1 MRLNRTKVYYQH
13 FTISELGITRQG
25 SNQLYKGLGKSI
37 HKGHLNPVYIN
48 SYDANE
54 IAGTFTYANAV
65 PQYAGFNMGKWK
77 QFEQSIVD
85 YAKYECAI
93 GNGVLYV
100 LTGTSRFRISKPGAK
115 PPKTSPIVNY
125 LGSGVGKIE
134 IPNSMWTAFCCV
146 IGPLK
151 AYALAFIGNNVKNIN
166 QINMQQISVGDLEK
180 FLSLNNQQVTLF
192 PANSNLC
199 R

>member
-1 MRLNRTKVYYQH
+1 MRLNLTKVYYQH

-77 QFEQSIVD
+77 TFEMKIAD
-85 YAKYECAI
+85 YARDKCAPS
-93 GNGVLYV
+93 GGDMYV
-100 LTGTSRFRISKPGAK
+100 LTGTSQFHISQFKQKTKPRVK
-115 PPKTSPIVNY
+115 Y
-125 LGSGVGKIE
+125 LKKEIE